1 MTIYGVA
8 LLALCSLVGLAAG
21 EALGALLGIKANVGG
36 VGFAM
41 LLLIFLSDWLRA
53 RDRFKPP
60 SAAGVVFWSNLYI
73 PIVIAMAAQQNVLGS
88 IRGGPLAFFAGAIG
102 VALSFAII
110 PALARLGR
118 PKPKD
123 GA

>member
-8 LLALCSLVGLAAG
+8 LLALCSIVGLVAG
-21 EALGALLGIKANVGG
+21 ELLGDLLGIKANVGG

-41 LLLIFLSDWLRA
+41 LLLIFITDWLRKSG
-53 RDRFKPP
+53 RFKPP
-60 SAAGVVFWSNLYI
+60 SAAGVVFWSNMYI

-88 IRGGPLAFFAGAIG
+88 IKGGPLALLAGAIG
-102 VALSFAII
+102 VALSFAMI
-110 PALARLGR
+110 PALARIGR
-118 PKPKD
+118 PKNKD

>member
-8 LLALCSLVGLAAG
+8 LLALCSIAGLVAG
-21 EALGALLGIKANVGG
+21 ELLGNLLGIKANVGG

-41 LLLIFLSDWLRA
+41 LLLIFITDWLRKSG
-53 RDRFKPP
+53 RFKPP
-60 SAAGVVFWSNLYI
+60 SAAGVVFWSNMYI

-88 IRGGPLAFFAGAIG
+88 IKGGPLALLAGAIG
-102 VALSFAII
+102 VALSFAMI
-110 PALARLGR
+110 PALARMGR
-118 PKPKD
+118 PKNKD